1 MILAVS
7 SGWIAA
13 HKHYVCEYVQ
23 CLPISTKAT
32 TISATSGCV
41 RPPNSANAF
50 ALRANSLITAKN
62 KTHTLDIHIHIT
74 YNSLLAYNCKM
85 LYQSVTVLRICRAS
99 VIN

>member
-1 MILAVS
+1 MILAIS

-50 ALRANSLITAKN
+50 ALRANSLITAKKQN
-62 KTHTLDIHIHIT
+62 TYPGHTHTYYIQQFI
-74 YNSLLAYNCKM
+74 SL
-85 LYQSVTVLRICRAS
+85 
-99 VIN
+99 